1 MTSDVI
7 VIVAAYN
14 EADRLPATLDAL
26 HDAFPSAR
34 VIVAD
39 DGSRDATAHAALQG
53 GAELVRAPRTIG
65 KGGAVTLAAERVLYR
80 VHEPNPPIFVLCD
93 GDLADS
99 ARRLP
104 ELVEA
109 VERGDGDLAI
119 AAFARRVG
127 GGFGAA
133 LGFARWVARRRAGIE
148 LRAPISGQRA
158 MRGSVLGV
166 VVPFAPAFGMETGM
180 NIDAARAGFR
190 IVEVELELG
199 HRATGKSLRG
209 FVHRFRQL
217 VDFARVYVDR
227 R

>member
-80 VHEPNPPIFVLCD
+80 AHEPDPPIFVLCD

-133 LGFARWVARRRAGIE
+133 LGFARWVARRRAGVE

-158 MRGSVLGV
+158 MRGPVLGV

>member
-1 MTSDVI
+1 MTSEVI

-14 EADRLPATLDAL
+14 EADRLPATLAAL
-26 HDAFPSAR
+26 RDAFPAAR
-34 VIVAD
+34 VLVAD
-39 DGSRDATAHAALQG
+39 DGSRDATGHAALQG

-65 KGGAVTLAAERVLYR
+65 KGGAVTLAAARVLHLAR
-80 VHEPNPPIFVLCD
+80 EPDPPIFVLCD

-104 ELVEA
+104 ALVES
-109 VERGDGDLAI
+109 VVRGDGDLAI

-133 LGFARWVARRRAGIE
+133 LGFASWVTRRRAGLE
-148 LRAPISGQRA
+148 LQAPISGQRA
-158 MRGSVLGV
+158 MRGSVLPV
-166 VVPFAPAFGMETGM
+166 VVPFAHAFGMETGM

-199 HRATGKSLRG
+199 HRATGRSLRG